1 MGGKW
6 ENTFITKWDEKHF
19 TFGKNE
25 VRAKAS
31 NLWYEIMVDET
42 GITLKRKT
50 EVNLGLKYKT

>member
-19 TFGKNE
+19 TFVKNE

-42 GITLKRKT
+42 GINPEEK
-50 EVNLGLKYKT
+50 N

>member
-6 ENTFITKWDEKHF
+6 ENTFITKWDEKRF

-31 NLWYEIMVDET
+31 NLWYETMADET
-42 GITLKRKT
+42 GINPEEK
-50 EVNLGLKYKT
+50 N